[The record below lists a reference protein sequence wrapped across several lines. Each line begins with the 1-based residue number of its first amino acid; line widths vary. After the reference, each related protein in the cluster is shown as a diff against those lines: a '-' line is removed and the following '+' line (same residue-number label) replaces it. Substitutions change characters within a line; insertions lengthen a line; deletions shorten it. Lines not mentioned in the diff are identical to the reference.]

1 VAARERLEQR
11 EVRSYEVEHVLQLMR
26 MRSPVICGV
35 SIGRDGK
42 SASPVELNSAYL
54 RASEHCNQRVGG
66 LEPSGS

>member
-1 VAARERLEQR
+1 M
-11 EVRSYEVEHVLQLMR
+11 EVEVQENAGPRILLR

-35 SIGRDGK
+35 RIGRDGK

-54 RASEHCNQRVGG
+54 CASEHCNQRVGG